1 MEKKTR
7 KKFTRGTIT
16 ALIVAVVLIAAGAIG
31 SFAATGGN
39 PTIKSEDY
47 TAWFY
52 LNHLQVHLLENGK
65 DVCGGENTLDGAS
78 KIKGELLGQLG
89 YKDGVLGEAEPG
101 MLYKE
106 KLGARNGQDIPIYVR
121 MNVKKYWVEVNDDG
135 TAGNKTTVLDP
146 GYIHLTYGDKAY
158 NKSDWILDE
167 SVSTTESKTYYYKKA
182 LDPNADTESL
192 FDSLV
197 IDNKLA
203 EKENAEST
211 EKIDD
216 KGNKVITYKYIYK
229 YDGYGFVIEADV
241 QAVQTHNANDAIRS
255 QWGVSNVKAED
266 GTLTVE

>member
-16 ALIVAVVLIAAGAIG
+16 ALIIALVLIAAGAIG
-31 SFAATGGN
+31 SFAATGGS
-39 PTIKSEDY
+39 PSVKSEDY

-52 LNHLQVHLLENGK
+52 MNHLQVHLLENGE

-78 KIKGELLGQLG
+78 KVKGDLLGQLG
-89 YKDGVLGEAEPG
+89 YKDGVLGTAEPG

-106 KLGARNGQDIPIYVR
+106 ELGARNGQDIPIYVR
-121 MNVKKYWVEVNDDG
+121 MNVKKYWVEVNEDG
-135 TAGNKTTVLDP
+135 TAGDKTTVLDP
-146 GYIHLTYGDKAY
+146 ELIHLTFGDEDY
-158 NKSDWILDE
+158 NKDAWTLDE
-167 SVSTTESKTYYYKKA
+167 SVSTTECNTYYYKTA
-182 LDPNADTESL
+182 LDPNADTKSL

-203 EKENAEST
+203 EKESEEPT
-211 EKIDD
+211 KDEKTGVTTI
-216 KGNKVITYKYIYK
+216 KYIYK

-255 QWGVSNVKAED
+255 QWGVSNVKVED

>member
-7 KKFTRGTIT
+7 KKFTRGTMT
-16 ALIVAVVLIAAGAIG
+16 ALIIALVLIAAGAIG

-39 PTIKSEDY
+39 PTVKSENY

-52 LNHLQVHLLENGK
+52 MNHLQVHFLENGE
-65 DVCGGENTLDGAS
+65 DVCGGENTLDGAN

-106 KLGARNGQDIPIYVR
+106 ELGARNSQDIPIYVR

-135 TAGNKTTVLDP
+135 TAGDKTTVLAP
-146 GYIHLTYGDKAY
+146 KYIHLTYGDKDY
-158 NKSDWILDE
+158 NDDAWILDE
-167 SVSTTESKTYYYKKA
+167 SVSTTETKTYYYKNE
-182 LDPNADTESL
+182 LQPDEDTDSL

-203 EKENAEST
+203 EKEKTEESFNEET
-211 EKIDD
+211 
-216 KGNKVITYKYIYK
+216 GVTTYKYIYK
-229 YDGYGFVIEADV
+229 YDGYGFMIEADV
-241 QAVQTHNANDAIRS
+241 QAVQTHNANDAIKS